1 MSHTNCRN
9 LCKLLKVLDAKIE
22 DQGDK
27 LRLGMLSLQSAI
39 GEGRQGGGGGDP
51 DDDGDFVPLDEVEKI
66 QSEAMEGFRES
77 FTKQITDLE
86 DQVVELKSDIKQQG
100 DVGVKCKF
108 INDLVAFDLDN

>member
-1 MSHTNCRN
+1 
-9 LCKLLKVLDAKIE
+9 
-22 DQGDK
+22 
-27 LRLGMLSLQSAI
+27 MLSLQSAI

-77 FTKQITDLE
+77 YTKQMTDLE

-100 DVGVKCKF
+100 DVRIKSEIISISVSVA
-108 INDLVAFDLDN
+108 INLDY